1 MYTKPAIGM
10 LLAFAGAITLCYGAL
25 QLLLGQMVIDA
36 VVILIGVL
44 SLVGVIIGAYFLI
57 QAERAH

>member
-10 LLAFAGAITLCYGAL
+10 LLAFAGAITLAYGAL
-25 QLLLGQMVIDA
+25 QLLLDSMPVDGLFIA
-36 VVILIGVL
+36 IGVMSVL
-44 SLVGVIIGAYFLI
+44 AIAVGAYFLI